1 MASSNYRLSN
11 YGYINFYQIIG
22 LDKNS
27 THFEIKQQIR
37 CIEENIKLSG
47 LRNPTEDVVQYT
59 NLQLIDKA
67 IGTPLARSKYNRY
80 LNKTCNIGKVA
91 WYRFWYKTGHG
102 KWDAGLSIVMF
113 ICLFK

>member
-11 YGYINFYQIIG
+11 YGFIDFYQIIG

-37 CIEENIKLSG
+37 GIEENIKLSQ
-47 LRNPTEDVVQYT
+47 LHNSTEDVVQNT
-59 NLQLIDKA
+59 NLQLINQA

-113 ICLFK
+113 ICLFM